1 MFTYIHQHLVPTS
14 LSPVFSM
21 ERRVMTSI
29 RWRWL
34 ILATNWILSS
44 ALQATRTHLDFV
56 PGSASLMK
64 YNCQKEIQQLKQM
77 AVNVQDVKPYS
88 NLCGLAAFGKEWN
101 SEDGLKQIQEA
112 VGRAAR
118 KSSPS

>member
-1 MFTYIHQHLVPTS
+1 
-14 LSPVFSM
+14 
-21 ERRVMTSI
+21 
-29 RWRWL
+29 
-34 ILATNWILSS
+34 
-44 ALQATRTHLDFV
+44 
-56 PGSASLMK
+56 
-64 YNCQKEIQQLKQM
+64 M